1 MRHLWSL
8 LAGILVAPLAWLL
21 LAIGQPAMQRT
32 AHDWWAA
39 NRFDT
44 VDLIGP
50 TILLVVVGLV
60 LGLLGTLRWSP
71 LGPAVAGLL
80 LVAPTGL
87 MFITPLRTLEALSYD
102 QPRRLLGQELLPA
115 APVYTGTLLMVGT
128 LLLMSVVSVERWR
141 RRERTPGLTTPAAP
155 TTPFPGAG
163 SLVTTGSAD
172 RGETPRPMPMSDEEI
187 LAAAAQ
193 LDEQPTADLP
203 MVPDQPDA
211 TPNDPGGDAP
221 DDHRHP

>member
-1 MRHLWSL
+1 MGL
-8 LAGILVAPLAWLL
+8 LAGIWWPTGVAA
-21 LAIGQPAMQRT
+21 ARDRAAGVQRT

-141 RRERTPGLTTPAAP
+141 RRERTRAHHSRRPDHPVPRRGV
-155 TTPFPGAG
+155 AG
-163 SLVTTGSAD
+163 
-172 RGETPRPMPMSDEEI
+172 
-187 LAAAAQ
+187 
-193 LDEQPTADLP
+193 
-203 MVPDQPDA
+203 
-211 TPNDPGGDAP
+211 
-221 DDHRHP
+221 DHRLRRPRGDPPADADER